1 MALSKKNILIAGLPS
16 SGKTTLIKKLAAELE
31 SIHPMGFYTEE
42 IRDNE
47 VRKGFR
53 LRSLDGRKGILS
65 HKDIKSHYKVGKY
78 KVDIKGFEEF
88 LDSIQFFKSEV
99 SLIIIDEIGKMECLS
114 NKFKEIIEKLLDS
127 EKIVVATI
135 ALKTGGYIS
144 DIKRRDDTK
153 VFELTRANRNH
164 LFSEILTEI
173 EKLLT

>member
-1 MALSKKNILIAGLPS
+1 MGLIKKNILIAGLPS
-16 SGKTTLIKKLAAELE
+16 SGKTTLIKRLAAELE

-65 HKDIKSHYKVGKY
+65 HKDIKSPYKVGKY
-78 KVDIKGFEEF
+78 KVDIEGFEEF
-88 LDSIQFFKSEV
+88 LDSIQFFKSDL

-114 NKFKEIIEKLLDS
+114 NKFKEIIEKALDS

-135 ALKTGGYIS
+135 ALKTGGYIL
-144 DIKRRDDTK
+144 DIKKRDDTK
-153 VFELTRANRNH
+153 VFELTRANRAY
-164 LFSEILTEI
+164 LFSEILLEI
-173 EKLLT
+173 KNLLS